1 MWVAGKAFSTTLLH
15 LTVSGFGKEEK
26 GDWGRKLYREEAG
39 PPKVLGRAAKERR
52 VARGAPDHTPT
63 GSPGGKV

>member
-1 MWVAGKAFSTTLLH
+1 LLVKLFSTTVLR

-26 GDWGRKLYREEAG
+26 GGWGRKLYRAGAG
-39 PPKVLGRAAKERR
+39 PLKVLGRAAKEWR

-63 GSPGGKV
+63 GTPGAKV